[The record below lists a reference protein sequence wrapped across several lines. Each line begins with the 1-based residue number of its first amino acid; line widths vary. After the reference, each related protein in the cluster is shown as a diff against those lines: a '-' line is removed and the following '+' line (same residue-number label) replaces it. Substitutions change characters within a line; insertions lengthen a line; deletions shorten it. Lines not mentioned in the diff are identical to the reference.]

1 MVLYGCKYV
10 EGIYSDEPLI
20 GYWLQ
25 RVAVAVDLL
34 KEGFGTAEVEV
45 EVETDGEVV
54 AVIADVE
61 GDDLVLFVF
70 LVVLYKREDQT
81 VVVVVIVGFDSLLA
95 AVNQGLWIDTTTCGH
110 GEMDFI
116 AYLIIFGPIGTGL
129 CQNAEHV
136 EDATFV
142 AVVHLIRFS
151 FGLDPRAALMHVGAT
166 VCIREPGFV
175 DGEAFA
181 LFGRFAEVERFEE
194 LTGITG
200 QGVAHLEEEVALLAA
215 DAGQGKAIGGGLL
228 IGGFI
233 GGQAGNAHLFP
244 DELPVEIEVINHLL
258 STLKGLINSLAL
270 RQSYLRNS
278 QSKTEQ

>member
-1 MVLYGCKYV
+1 M
-10 EGIYSDEPLI
+10 
-20 GYWLQ
+20 
-25 RVAVAVDLL
+25 DLL

-45 EVETDGEVV
+45 EVETDGEMV

-70 LVVLYKREDQT
+70 LVILYKRENQAI
-81 VVVVVIVGFDSLLA
+81 VIVIIVGFDPLLA
-95 AVNQGLWIDTTTCGH
+95 SVNQGLWIDTTTCGH
-110 GEMDFI
+110 REMDFI

-151 FGLDPRAALMHVGAT
+151 FGLDPRAAL
-166 VCIREPGFV
+166 RN
-175 DGEAFA
+175 
-181 LFGRFAEVERFEE
+181 EVEG
-194 LTGITG
+194 GIG
-200 QGVAHLEEEVALLAA
+200 GECVAHLEEEVALLAA
-215 DAGQGKAIGGGLL
+215 DAGQGKAIGGFIL

-244 DELPVEIEVINHLL
+244 DELPVEVEVVNHLL
-258 STLKGLINSLAL
+258 SALKGLINGLAL
-270 RQSYLRNS
+270 RQSDLRNPHG
-278 QSKTEQ
+278 KAE